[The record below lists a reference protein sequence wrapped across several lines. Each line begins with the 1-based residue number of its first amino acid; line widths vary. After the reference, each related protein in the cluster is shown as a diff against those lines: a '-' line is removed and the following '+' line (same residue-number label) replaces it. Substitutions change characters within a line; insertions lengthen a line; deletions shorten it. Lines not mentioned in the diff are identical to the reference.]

1 MGPAPAAGLN
11 IYAADHKSGAGF
23 GNSDLVVPG
32 HQTGAKLQVG
42 FAALV
47 GTVIAIA
54 VATALWDGW
63 LVWQKR
69 RNTISYKSVD
79 AAAGNIK
86 LKTKAPLPPGSCGLP
101 FLGETLEFLSAARA
115 NRSLEFTNTRVAK
128 YGQVH
133 DSCTPMTVYELLV
146 SLSRKLLNS
155 WSSRVTRLKSTLF
168 VATALSLSLPLSLI
182 IVLVI
187 TTSSFAPT

>member
-54 VATALWDGW
+54 VATALWAGW
-63 LVWQKR
+63 LVWQRR
-69 RNTISYKSVD
+69 RNTISFKSVD

-86 LKTKAPLPPGSCGLP
+86 LNTKAPLPPGSCGLP
-101 FLGETLEFLSAARA
+101 FLGETLEFQRALRA
-115 NRSLEFTNTRVAK
+115 NRLLEFINTRVAK

-155 WSSRVTRLKSTLF
+155 WSSRFTD
-168 VATALSLSLPLSLI
+168 
-182 IVLVI
+182 
-187 TTSSFAPT
+187 